1 MMHLLW
7 FPLRPMKPRLFAV
20 HYKDLRWMVLRP
32 VCVLLFSPDNA
43 QMETSSSTLAMLA
56 LLHYTILC

>member
-7 FPLRPMKPRLFAV
+7 FPLRPMKPRLFAE
-20 HYKDLRWMVLRP
+20 DLRWMVLRP

-43 QMETSSSTLAMLA
+43 QMDTFSSTLAMLA